1 MVEHLNLRPNFPK
14 FLDLL
19 CEICLAEGGRANW
32 GTQKLETFGGEGLE
46 VPQLVGDQAERI
58 PDFGFACVQKHAFQ
72 RAFGVDEAEG
82 LNDVPLATGN
92 NAVVEVPRVSHEVR
106 ASVSDCLKE
115 GMDRETKEKRA

>member
-1 MVEHLNLRPNFPK
+1 MKYV
-14 FLDLL
+14 
-19 CEICLAEGGRANW
+19 W
-32 GTQKLETFGGEGLE
+32 QKAVVPIEAPRISKPSREGLA
-46 VPQLVGDQAERI
+46 PQLVGDQAERI

-106 ASVSDCLKE
+106 ASVSDFLKE